1 MSILEAVMDEN
12 MEALRDA
19 LSVGN
24 IDEQDPESGFSAL
37 HYCAQYG
44 NVEMAKLLIDNG
56 ASVNL
61 KDNYGNTA
69 LFKAVF
75 FSDGKTDIIKLLIG
89 AGADPDEENNS
100 GMTPK
105 KLAEN
110 IATFD
115 ITEAFK

>member
-1 MSILEAVMDEN
+1 MSILEAVINEDI
-12 MEALRDA
+12 DA
-19 LSVGN
+19 LEKALPSEN
-24 IDEQDPESGFSAL
+24 IDEQDSESGFTAL

-44 NVEMAKLLIDNG
+44 NAEMAKILIDNG

-75 FSDGKTDIIKLLIG
+75 FSQGKTEIIKMLLR
-89 AGADPDEENNS
+89 AGANPDEENNS

-115 ITEAFK
+115 VTEVFK